1 MGILST
7 ILWLP
12 ALTAIVV
19 LLLPAR
25 STTAIRGVALAGSGV
40 SFALAWN
47 LLGSFDRMSAVPQF
61 AERLTWV
68 PEMGMTYALGVDG
81 VSLPM
86 VLLTTLITLLALVAS
101 GSIGERIK
109 QYFAWFLVLET
120 AMLGVFMAQDWFL
133 FYMYYEI
140 ALVPMFFLIGVW
152 GGKERAAASMSF
164 FLYTLAGSVLML
176 LGLIAA
182 YLATPE
188 HSFDMAT
195 MAAASTGW
203 TAAFQ
208 TAAFL
213 ACLAGFAVK
222 VPVFPL
228 HGWLPLAHVEAP
240 VPVSM
245 VLSAVLLKM
254 GAYGL
259 LRMADLFPIGFEW
272 FTPFLFTLGLIN
284 IVYGALMAWR
294 QNDLKAMVAFS
305 SISHMGFVLIGL
317 SAMTAAG
324 FTGAML
330 QMFTHG
336 LIAAALFLLVGMIYE
351 RTHTRQITDFGG
363 LYSVLPRYS
372 LLMTL
377 ALLASM
383 GLPGLAGFVAEFHT
397 LVGAFERWGLI
408 VGVACIGVLVTAA
421 YSLRTISRMFSGP
434 LNPRFGELKD
444 LSAREMAA
452 AVPLVAL
459 IVAIGLFPSAALHL
473 MHQAA
478 LPILASIR

>member
-1 MGILST
+1 MSILST

-12 ALTAIVV
+12 ALAAIVI

-25 STTAIRGVALAGSGV
+25 AVTAVRTVALLAAGA
-40 SFALAWN
+40 SFALSWQ
-47 LLGSFDRMSAVPQF
+47 LLGQFDRMSSAAQF
-61 AERLTWV
+61 VERLQWV

-81 VSLPM
+81 TSLPM
-86 VLLTTLITLLALVAS
+86 VLLTTLITLIALVAS
-101 GSIGERIK
+101 ASIVERVK
-109 QYFAWFLVLET
+109 QYYAWFLVLES

-133 FYMYYEI
+133 FYMFYEL

-195 MAAASTGW
+195 MARASAGW
-203 TAAFQ
+203 APAFQ
-208 TAAFL
+208 TVAFL

-259 LRMADLFPIGFEW
+259 LRMADLFPLGFEW
-272 FTPFLFTLGLIN
+272 FTPALLVLGLIN

-305 SISHMGFVLIGL
+305 SISHMGFVLVGL
-317 SAMTAAG
+317 SALTATG
-324 FTGAML
+324 FAGAMM

-336 LIAAALFLLVGMIYE
+336 LIAATLFLLVGMIYE
-351 RTHTRQITDFGG
+351 RTHTRQITEFGG
-363 LYSVLPRYS
+363 LYSVVPRYS
-372 LLMTL
+372 MLMTL

-397 LVGAFERWGLI
+397 LVGAFERWGLV
-408 VGVACIGVLVTAA
+408 VGIACIGVLITAA
-421 YSLRTISRMFSGP
+421 YCLRTVSRMFSGP
-434 LNPRFGELKD
+434 VNPRFGHIKD

-452 AVPLVAL
+452 AVPLVVL
-459 IVAIGLFPSAALHL
+459 IVALGLFPAGVLNL
-473 MHQAA
+473 MTQAA
-478 LPILASIR
+478 IPLLASIR

>member
-12 ALTAIVV
+12 AVAAVAV
-19 LLLPAR
+19 LLLPA
-25 STTAIRGVALAGSGV
+25 AAVAVIRTVALLAAGA
-40 SFALAWN
+40 SFALSWQ
-47 LLGSFDRMSAVPQF
+47 LLGAFDRTSSLAQF
-61 AERLTWV
+61 AERAQWV

-81 VSLPM
+81 MSLPM
-86 VLLTTLITLLALVAS
+86 VLLTTLISLLALVAS
-101 GSIGERIK
+101 GSIGERVK
-109 QYFAWFLVLET
+109 QYHAWFLVLES

-133 FYMYYEI
+133 FYMFYEL

-176 LGLIAA
+176 IGLIAA
-182 YLATPE
+182 YLATPG

-195 MAAASTGW
+195 MAEASAGW
-203 TAAFQ
+203 TTAFQ

-259 LRMADLFPIGFEW
+259 LRMADLFPAGFEW
-272 FTPFLFTLGLIN
+272 FTPTLLVLGLVN

-305 SISHMGFVLIGL
+305 SISHMGFVLVGL
-317 SAMTAAG
+317 SALTATG
-324 FTGAML
+324 FAGAMM

-336 LIAAALFLLVGMIYE
+336 LIAATLFMLVGMIYE
-351 RTHTRQITDFGG
+351 RTHTRQITEFGG

-372 LLMTL
+372 MLMTI

-383 GLPGLAGFVAEFHT
+383 GLPGLAGFVSEFHT
-397 LVGAFERWGLI
+397 LVGAFERWGLV
-408 VGVACIGVLVTAA
+408 VGIACAGVLITAG
-421 YSLRTISRMFSGP
+421 YCLRTVSRMFSGP
-434 LNPRFGELKD
+434 VNPRFGQLKD

-459 IVAIGLFPSAALHL
+459 IVALGLFPAGALHL
-473 MHQAA
+473 MAQAA
-478 LPILASIR
+478 LPLLASVR

>member
-1 MGILST
+1 MGTLST

-12 ALTAIVV
+12 AVTALLV

-25 STTAIRGVALAGSGV
+25 SVVAIRALAMAGSGLA
-40 SFALAWN
+40 FALAWN
-47 LLGSFDRMSAVPQF
+47 LLTSFDRKSVALQF
-61 AERLTWV
+61 TERLSWV

-81 VSLPM
+81 ISLPM
-86 VLLTTLITLLALVAS
+86 VLLTTLISLLALVAS
-101 GSIGERIK
+101 GSITERVK
-109 QYFAWFLVLET
+109 QYYGWFLLLET

-188 HSFDMAT
+188 HSFDMQT
-195 MAAASTGW
+195 MARASSGW
-203 TAAFQ
+203 SEGFQIAAFM
-208 TAAFL
+208 
-213 ACLAGFAVK
+213 ACLIGFAVK

-259 LRMADLFPIGFEW
+259 LRMADLFPVGFEW
-272 FTPFLFTLGLIN
+272 FTPALFVLGLIN

-305 SISHMGFVLIGL
+305 SISHMGFVLVGL
-317 SAMTAAG
+317 SALTNAG
-324 FTGAML
+324 FSGAML

-336 LIAAALFLLVGMIYE
+336 LIAAALFMLVGMIYE
-351 RTHTRQITDFGG
+351 RTHTRQITEFGG
-363 LYSVLPRYS
+363 LYSQVPRFS
-372 LLMTL
+372 LLMTI

-383 GLPGLAGFVAEFHT
+383 GLPGLAGFVAEFHA
-397 LVGAFERWGLI
+397 LVGAFERWGLVAGI
-408 VGVACIGVLVTAA
+408 ACVGVLITAA

-434 LNPRFGELKD
+434 VNPKFGDIND

-452 AVPLVAL
+452 AVPLVAM
-459 IVAIGLFPSAALHL
+459 IVALGLFPGAALQL
-473 MHQAA
+473 MGQAA
-478 LPILASIR
+478 APLLAALR

>member
-1 MGILST
+1 MGILSA

-12 ALTAIVV
+12 AAAALLV

-25 STTAIRGVALAGSGV
+25 STNLIRGVALAGSGLA
-40 SFALAWN
+40 FAMAWN
-47 LLGSFDRMSAVPQF
+47 LLGSFDRSSVVPQF
-61 AERLTWV
+61 QERASWV
-68 PEMGMTYALGVDG
+68 PEMGMSYALGVDG

-86 VLLTTLITLLALVAS
+86 VLLTTLISLLALLAS
-101 GSIGERIK
+101 GSINERVK

-188 HSFDMAT
+188 HSFDMQT
-195 MAAASTGW
+195 MGRAAAGW
-203 TAAFQ
+203 TTGFQ
-208 TAAFL
+208 IAAFL

-259 LRMADLFPIGFEW
+259 LRMADLFPAGFEW
-272 FTPFLFTLGLIN
+272 FTPVLFVLGLIN

-305 SISHMGFVLIGL
+305 SISHMGFVLVGL
-317 SAMTAAG
+317 SAMTSAG
-324 FTGAML
+324 FSGAML

-336 LIAAALFLLVGMIYE
+336 LISAALFMLVGMIYE

-363 LYSVLPRYS
+363 LYGRVPRYS
-372 LLMTL
+372 VLMTL

-383 GLPGLAGFVAEFHT
+383 GLPGLAGFVAEFHA
-397 LVGAFERWGLI
+397 LVGAFERWGP
-408 VGVACIGVLVTAA
+408 VAGVACIGVLITAA
-421 YSLRTISRMFSGP
+421 YALRTISRMFSGP
-434 LNPRFGELKD
+434 LNPRLGELSD
-444 LSAREMAA
+444 LTAREMAA
-452 AVPLVAL
+452 AVPLVAM
-459 IVAIGLFPSAALHL
+459 IVALGLFPGAALQ
-473 MHQAA
+473 MVGQAA
-478 LPILASIR
+478 APLLAGLR